1 MLPNFLIGL
10 REGLEAALI
19 VGILVGYLVRTGRRD
34 LLPNIWAGVGLAIA
48 VSLGVGAALTFGTQ
62 SLTFQAQEAIGGILS
77 IVAAALVT
85 VMIFW
90 MARNARRLRHDLQ
103 ESVDQAAGYR
113 LGLMLVAFLAVARE
127 GLETALFLWAA
138 ARVAGGG
145 PVPLVGALLGL
156 AVAALLGWAIY
167 RGMLRINLAKFFT
180 WTGAFLILIAAGVLA
195 YGVHD
200 LQEAGIL
207 PGLDNLA
214 YDVSHVLAPGSIV
227 GTVLKGSLNISP
239 SASVAE
245 AAVWLTY
252 VIVVGFAYWRTVTR
266 RPAAAPPTGTAAPAS
281 VAG

>member
-19 VGILVGYLVRTGRRD
+19 VGILVGYLVRTQRRT
-34 LLPNIWAGVGLAIA
+34 LLPSIWVGVALAVAGSLAF
-48 VSLGVGAALTFGTQ
+48 GAALTFGTRT
-62 SLTFQAQEAIGGILS
+62 LTFQAQEAIGGTLS

-85 VMIFW
+85 IMIFW
-90 MARNARRLRHDLQ
+90 MARNARKLRHNLQ
-103 ESVDQAAGYR
+103 DSVDQAAEYR

-145 PVPLVGALLGL
+145 AAPLLGALLGL
-156 AVAALLGWAIY
+156 AVAVLLGWLVY

-180 WTGAFLILIAAGVLA
+180 WTGALLILIAAGVLA

-214 YDVSHVLAPGSIV
+214 YDISHVVAPGSAL
-227 GTVLKGSLNISP
+227 GTVLKGALNISP
-239 SASVAE
+239 
-245 AAVWLTY
+245 AATVLQAGVWLTY
-252 VIVVGFAYWRTVTR
+252 VLVVGGAYWRTVTR
-266 RPAAAPPTGTAAPAS
+266 RPAPVRPADAAAPTPVG
-281 VAG
+281 G

>member
-34 LLPNIWAGVGLAIA
+34 LLPNIWGGVGLAIA

-113 LGLMLVAFLAVARE
+113 FGLMLVAFLAVARE

-156 AVAALLGWAIY
+156 VVAALLGWAIY

-239 SASVAE
+239 SASVVE